1 MTTIIDFHNIVIH
14 LIELLE
20 TLIAIEKDKLQA
32 VTSKDFD
39 TLNNCIKNEQVLVL
53 KLKGFDKK
61 REQILS
67 TLGYDGLSYKEII
80 ARLPAEQKEE
90 SSKLF
95 TALQQATDEFHTI
108 NNSVKTALDVNLH
121 VINTTLSKLGIN
133 PEIEQV
139 ISSGSHLKNRF
150 A

>member
-20 TLIAIEKDKLQA
+20 TLIAIEKDKLEA

-39 TLNNCIKNEQVLVL
+39 TLNSCIKNEQVLVL
-53 KLKGFDKK
+53 KLKGLDKK
-61 REQILS
+61 REQVLS
-67 TLGYDGLSYKEII
+67 ALDYDGLSYKEII

-90 SSKLF
+90 SCKLF

-121 VINTTLSKLGIN
+121 VINTTLSKLGKD
-133 PEIEQV
+133 PETQQTP
-139 ISSGSHLKNRF
+139 SGNNLKNRF

>member
-20 TLIAIEKDKLQA
+20 ALIAIEKEKLEA
-32 VTSKDFD
+32 VTSKNLD

-67 TLGYDGLSYKEII
+67 TLGYHGLSYKEII

-90 SSKLF
+90 SIKLF
-95 TALQQATDEFHTI
+95 TTLQQATDEFHAI
-108 NNSVKTALDVNLH
+108 NDSVKIALDVNLH

-133 PEIEQV
+133 PETQQTP
-139 ISSGSHLKNRF
+139 SGNNLKNRF